1 MGVITGN
8 FEIFLGEDAL
18 SLISSRLK
26 SLKFSSGIVL
36 VDSNVARQ
44 FRVLEIVSFLSDEG
58 FDIEI
63 QTISLAGEPTYAD
76 LDREYQSLLRRNLDF
91 IVAIGGGSL
100 LDLSK
105 GISVLATNEGPGITL
120 RGLHTVLKPGLPLVV
135 FPTTAGTGTEMTWT
149 ASFVDSESEIKMGI
163 NGDNMFPRFGVLDPK
178 LLLGAPKKVLMSSA
192 LDTLV
197 HAIEAVTSTMSNPFT
212 KSLGKS
218 AVEKVLGSL
227 AEALKS
233 EPSLECLEMLQV
245 AASEAGLAMLN
256 SSGGP
261 ASGISYPLG
270 VHFKVP
276 HGFAGGLLLPA
287 VIRENLELGFE
298 GYSFFEDAGS
308 DGWKFLS
315 RLENLYLEIEAPS
328 DFSSWGFSSGSDLE
342 SIVKLTLDQR
352 FANLK
357 LNPVPFQEQNVRNV
371 LNGFIK

>member
-8 FEIFLGEDAL
+8 FEIFLGGDAL
-18 SLISSRLK
+18 PLISSRLQ
-26 SLKFSSGIVL
+26 SLKFSSGLVL
-36 VDSNVARQ
+36 VDSNVARH
-44 FRVLEIVSFLSDEG
+44 FRVLEITSFLSDEG
-58 FDIEI
+58 FNIEV
-63 QTISLAGEPTYAD
+63 QSISLAGEPTYAD
-76 LDREYQSLLRRNLDF
+76 LDREYQPLARKNLDF

-105 GISVLATNEGPGITL
+105 GISVLATNEGPGIAL
-120 RGLHTVLKPGLPLVV
+120 RGLHTVLNPGLPLVV

-197 HAIEAVTSTMSNPFT
+197 HAVEAVTSTMSNPFT

-218 AVEKVLGSL
+218 AVDKVLGSL
-227 AEALKS
+227 SDALES
-233 EPSLECLEMLQV
+233 EPSLECLEMLQI

-287 VIRENLELGFE
+287 VIRENLELGFK

-315 RLENLYLEIEAPS
+315 RLENLYLQIGAPD
-328 DFSSWGFSSGSDLE
+328 DFSSWGFKSDSDLE
-342 SIVKLTLDQR
+342 LIVKLTLDQR
-352 FANLK
+352 MTNLK
-357 LNPVPFQEQNVRNV
+357 LNPVPFSQQNVRNV
-371 LNGFIK
+371 LNGFIR

>member
-8 FEIFLGEDAL
+8 FEIFLGGDAL

-26 SLKFSSGIVL
+26 SLKFSSGLVL
-36 VDSNVARQ
+36 VDSNVAKH
-44 FRVLEIVSFLSDEG
+44 FRVLEITSFLSDEG
-58 FDIEI
+58 FDIEV
-63 QTISLAGEPTYAD
+63 QSISLAGEPTYAD
-76 LDREYQSLLRRNLDF
+76 LDREYQPLTRKNVDF

-105 GISVLATNEGPGITL
+105 GISVLATNEGPGIAL
-120 RGLHTVLKPGLPLVV
+120 RGLHTVLNPGLPLVV

-178 LLLGAPKKVLMSSA
+178 LLLGAPKRVLMSSA

-197 HAIEAVTSTMSNPFT
+197 HAVEAVTSTMSNPFT

-227 AEALKS
+227 DEALQS
-233 EPSLECLEMLQV
+233 EPSLECLEMLQI

-287 VIRENLELGFE
+287 VIRENLELGFK

-315 RLENLYLEIEAPS
+315 RLENLYLQIGAPG
-328 DFSSWGFSSGSDLE
+328 DFSSWGFKSNSDLE
-342 SIVKLTLDQR
+342 LIVKLTLDQR
-352 FANLK
+352 IANLK
-357 LNPVPFQEQNVRNV
+357 LNPVPFSEQNVRNV